1 MKGWVGKV
9 SDINPN
15 IGNAKTLPTL
25 VPVEK
30 GTGQTLHH
38 LNNTPYQIHFASLP
52 RQGDD
57 WSRIVY
63 AFTQISK
70 RFFSLG
76 LFGKHVSLACF
87 FNQFFAIE
95 RRGREGLLLLLLLVK
110 YGVIVLVKY
119 NFPWNRV

>member
-1 MKGWVGKV
+1 VGKV

-15 IGNAKTLPTL
+15 IGNTKTLPTL

-38 LNNTPYQIHFASLP
+38 LNNTPYQIHFACLP

-57 WSRIVY
+57 WSRIMY

-70 RFFSLG
+70 CFFSLG
-76 LFGKHVSLACF
+76 LWGKHASFACF
-87 FNQFFAIE
+87 FNQVFEIE
-95 RRGREGLLLLLLLVK
+95 EGSEGGLLQPFCFTGLSP
-110 YGVIVLVKY
+110 Y
-119 NFPWNRV
+119 